1 MTHGLMAPA
10 QAAPVRGTPKQ
21 IVVLGAG
28 TWVREQYAPAL
39 KPHREAGRCRVFVLF
54 DSGYSK
60 HDDRLSSAEQ
70 LKYNATTLRNVEG
83 FEAWGATC
91 LDLADRKA
99 ARFAQGIAPHTAF
112 VVTPDDTHC
121 DVVQDW
127 ANRASNII
135 VEKPFDVDAERIR
148 HLRAR
153 LEGSSCDVAG
163 FDHYL
168 VRANQFAKVS
178 EALGIDAYLEGR
190 LHSFAFHM
198 LESGDR
204 GMEERQASLQSGLLI
219 DMAVHGEAMLLP
231 FGAPNTV
238 RLDGVKAAVYEPCPE
253 KGVTSSG
260 SKLLRSGMETF
271 SEVRF
276 GFTSKYG
283 DDAEGI
289 IRVGKCVG
297 EEDEKFVEV
306 VGGKDHDRKVRL
318 DMRSCIV
325 DRFGGK
331 EEGPFTSLFRN
342 PVHLL
347 VREVIEGRSATSLAL
362 FPPEEAQDIITRVSE
377 WRLPIVA
384 FVQQGG
390 TLASYPARMPLAEI
404 LKRATEL

>member
-1 MTHGLMAPA
+1 MTRDLTPPS
-10 QAAPVRGTPKQ
+10 QAYSATGTPKQ

-39 KPHREAGRCRVFVLF
+39 RTYREAERCRVFILF

-60 HDDRLSSAEQ
+60 HKSHLPAEAQ
-70 LKYNATTLRNVEG
+70 RAYNETTLRNVEG

-99 ARFAQGIAPHTAF
+99 ARYVRGIAPHTAF

-121 DVVQDW
+121 DSVQEW
-127 ANRASNII
+127 ASRASNII
-135 VEKPFDVDAERIR
+135 VEKPFDVDPERIR
-148 HLRAR
+148 RLRAH
-153 LEGSSCDVAG
+153 LKGSSCDVAG

-168 VRANQFAKVS
+168 VRANQFATVS
-178 EALGIDAYLEGR
+178 EALGIDTYLEGR
-190 LHSFAFHM
+190 VHSFTFHM
-198 LESGDR
+198 LESSDR

-260 SKLLRSGMETF
+260 SELLRSGMETF

-297 EEDEKFVEV
+297 DEDEKFVEV
-306 VGGKDHDRKVRL
+306 VGGKNRDRRVRL
-318 DMRSCIV
+318 DMQSCIV

-362 FPPEEAQDIITRVSE
+362 FPPEEAQDIITRVNE

-384 FVQQGG
+384 FVEQGG
-390 TLASYPARMPLAEI
+390 MLASYRAKTPLHEI